1 MVTISSDFIKEDF
14 VLGKAS
20 IFTLPEIR
28 YRDSGLEIKIVM
40 DQFTILMVIFTKD
53 QFIKGIEV
61 VLASTFTEMG
71 IYTRD
76 IGLITRKVDSAK

>member
-14 VLGKAS
+14 VLEKVS

-28 YRDSGLEIKIVM
+28 YRDSGLAIKIVM
-40 DQFTILMVIFTKD
+40 DQFIILMVIFTKD
-53 QFIKGIEV
+53 QFIRGIEV
-61 VLASTFTEMG
+61 VLASTITKMG